1 MINSLI
7 VSNILYFSTYLGPK
21 AFISELSIWSG
32 PLKQYQVRALYGSRN
47 SVRAAG
53 IDDVIE
59 LLGMIDTEREME
71 RDMEGLRG
79 VGGDKKD
86 ISGGQR
92 ENNGQG
98 ETQGDTKVTE
108 AVEGE
113 VEVEVGVDG
122 SSQINKLTKNE
133 REKQNSNDNFDRT
146 SIKAHRRDGILTILN
161 AIKSKEKETLGQTL
175 DLVRNQGDNLSRGIV
190 ENPGDSQISSGSSE
204 SAAAEAVRLLL
215 EASEM
220 RTKCSSAQSRL
231 VQINYSTLLLSDFFF
246 G

>member
-1 MINSLI
+1 M
-7 VSNILYFSTYLGPK
+7 
-21 AFISELSIWSG
+21 
-32 PLKQYQVRALYGSRN
+32 KQYQVRALYGSRS

-53 IDDVIE
+53 IDEVIE
-59 LLGMIDTEREME
+59 LLGMIDTEGDRGREME
-71 RDMEGLRG
+71 RHIERDMEVLKGLKSDSG
-79 VGGDKKD
+79 EGNSQ
-86 ISGGQR
+86 SGGRR
-92 ENNGQG
+92 EIEKDEKNRRDKEAA
-98 ETQGDTKVTE
+98 ET
-108 AVEGE
+108 VEVG
-113 VEVEVGVDG
+113 VEVGVDG

-133 REKQNSNDNFDRT
+133 REKQNSNDNFVRI
-146 SIKAHRRDGILTILN
+146 SIKSHRRDGILTILN

-204 SAAAEAVRLLL
+204 SAAVAVRLLL